1 MMTDITRLTLHV
13 FVEGMGVPMAEVI
26 SAEWGPWYEEI
37 VQRLVMANGDALDVI
52 SPAMPSY
59 DRAVVLRAA
68 MIVRQLIRSTMPED
82 EPCAM

>member
-1 MMTDITRLTLHV
+1 MNDTTKLTLLV
-13 FVEGMGVPMAEVI
+13 FVEGMGVPLRDVL

-37 VQRLVMANGDALDVI
+37 VQRLVLANGDALDVI

-59 DRAVVLRAA
+59 DRAMVLRAA
-68 MIVRQLIRSTMPED
+68 MIVRQLISRSAMPED